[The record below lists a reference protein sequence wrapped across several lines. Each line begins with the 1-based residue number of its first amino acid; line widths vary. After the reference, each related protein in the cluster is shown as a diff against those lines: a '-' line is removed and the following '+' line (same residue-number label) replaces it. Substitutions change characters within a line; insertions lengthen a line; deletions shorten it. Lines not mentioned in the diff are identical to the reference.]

1 MSRIVVVAVL
11 LGTVVAASADNPK
24 FEYGKA
30 DEVAKVAG
38 VEWNASAEVGLV
50 FTTGNSETTTVT
62 AGLKAAR
69 KTGQNKL
76 AIDASLTYARSS
88 VRQLVDNNGNGTI
101 DDASEIESVSSTTA
115 ETVTSKLRYDR
126 FLTDANSLY
135 AAALAARDLPAGK
148 EAVVGGQ
155 VGYSRRIYKTKTAEA
170 VAEAGIDYSH
180 EDLVAGDAVHIL
192 SARGFV
198 GFKAELTEGATFD
211 ASLEGLTNLNKETLP
226 TTDNPEAKLAE
237 DTRVIAKVG
246 FSAKIG
252 KNLAIQTSLEAK
264 YDHAPAPLSIKNLA
278 IDFVPEASRLDTMMK
293 ASLIYT
299 IF

>member
-1 MSRIVVVAVL
+1 MSRIVVFAVL

-211 ASLEGLTNLNKETLP
+211 ASLEGLDEP
-226 TTDNPEAKLAE
+226 QQGDPPDHGQSRGEARRGHPGDREGRVLREDREEPRDPDLARGE
-237 DTRVIAKVG
+237 VRSRACPARSRTWRSTSCRRRRASTR
-246 FSAKIG
+246 
-252 KNLAIQTSLEAK
+252 
-264 YDHAPAPLSIKNLA
+264 
-278 IDFVPEASRLDTMMK
+278 
-293 ASLIYT
+293 
-299 IF
+299 

>member
-1 MSRIVVVAVL
+1 MSRCVVFSVL
-11 LGTVVAASADNPK
+11 LGTVAAASADNPR

-30 DEVAKVAG
+30 DEVAKVG
-38 VEWNASAEVGLV
+38 ASMDATAEVGSFSRRQLRDHD
-50 FTTGNSETTTVT
+50 GHRR
-62 AGLKAAR
+62 LKAAR
-69 KTGQNKL
+69 KTGRNKL

-88 VRQLVDNNGNGTI
+88 VRQLVDGNGNGTI

-126 FLTDANSLY
+126 FLTDSNSLY
-135 AAALAARDLPAGK
+135 IAALAARDVPAGK
-148 EAVVGGQ
+148 KAVIGGQ
-155 VGYSRRIYKTKTAEA
+155 FGYSRRIYKTETAEA

-180 EDLVAGDAVHIL
+180 EDLVAGSAVDIV

-211 ASLEGLTNLNKETLP
+211 ASLEALTNLNEETLP
-226 TTDNPEAKLAE
+226 TTENLEATFAE
-237 DTRVIAKVG
+237 DTRVIAKLA

-264 YDHAPAPLSIKNLA
+264 YDHAPAPLSIQNLA
-278 IDFVPEASRLDTMMK
+278 MDFVPEASRLDTMMK